1 MVMRVLVNRTDVNSI
16 FYNKFQTQKLKNS
29 FKSSIDDL
37 K

>member
-1 MVMRVLVNRTDVNSI
+1 MRVLVNRTDVNSI
-16 FYNKFQTQKLKNS
+16 FYNKLKTQKLKNS